1 MGFWK
6 YVLGTPRNYA
16 LTDVKIEVFA
26 KQHRNTS
33 GLGSEWVNIVEKN

>member
-1 MGFWK
+1 MYSAFNSFCWQG
-6 YVLGTPRNYA
+6 VTS
-16 LTDVKIEVFA
+16 DVKIEVFA